1 MLKQKYM
8 KTVKLRSIAVIT
20 AVALSACGG
29 DKTETTTS
37 TVDTTTVAAVKDT
50 TPVTVDDV
58 KKFKFDF
65 AIANIPSPVQLMN
78 DIAAEGGTYN
88 NSIMHDTK
96 RAANYK
102 TEFSK
107 AVNLG
112 IYDLDMGYAIAHE
125 KGEDMMKYFKASV
138 TEGEAL
144 GLKSIFG
151 EMVGRRAENNM
162 DNKDSLL
169 RIIDEIYVKGDDYLR
184 TNDRVQTAT
193 HIFIGSWVEAIYI
206 VCKQAEVE
214 NDAAKKGKMYKQLWD
229 QRFYLKNLVDLL
241 SEFKDKKDNAW
252 LMDELNKI
260 HAEINAIKDAK
271 EIDEAKFKSIAA
283 KVYALRSALTNK

>member
-1 MLKQKYM
+1 MKQ
-8 KTVKLRSIAVIT
+8 VLVPSLAL
-20 AVALSACGG
+20 AALLALSSCGG
-29 DKTETTTS
+29 DKTEATTPPADS
-37 TVDTTTVAAVKDT
+37 LSAVPEVKDT
-50 TPVTVDDV
+50 TPVTVDEV

-65 AIANIPSPVQLMN
+65 AIANIPSPVQLIN
-78 DIAAEGGTYN
+78 DIAADGGVYN

-125 KGEDMMKYFKASV
+125 KGEDMMKYFKAAV

-144 GLKSIFG
+144 GLKSVFG
-151 EMVGRRAENNM
+151 EMIGKRAEKNM

-169 RIIDEIYVKGDDYLR
+169 KIIDEIYVRGDGYLR

-193 HIFIGSWVEAIYI
+193 YIFVGSWVEAIYI

-214 NDAAKKGKMYKQLWD
+214 KDATKKANINKQLWD

-241 SEFKDKKDNAW
+241 SEFKDKKENAW
-252 LMDELNKI
+252 LIEELNKI
-260 HAEINAIKDAK
+260 HTEINNIKDVKEMDDAK
-271 EIDEAKFKSIAA
+271 LKSISE
-283 KVYALRSALTNK
+283 KVYALRTSLTNK